1 MTGANTRNNHFCASG
16 HMRSI
21 LKRVLWW
28 WESAHMA
35 LFLLFL
41 QMSKDIL
48 SRSGPSTLDWWTIN
62 NIWLFVETFWD
73 IKTLDDLFVVFC
85 VDNMMRHRSC
95 LSCACC
101 AILRPILRSADAYGA
116 VFKFEYQK
124 SLVCFLMQQ
133 VSIKIVSHCA
143 CVYGQDHFMYK
154 TWKMIESCVQLAK
167 HLHYETN
174 VALTSTLLL
183 SLQTNRVTVR
193 VWFGVR
199 INVRCTQSAESWDVR
214 CIWDIET
221 LAKHLSISIA
231 IGSVDTLVYGGNKTD
246 TPRQRIVVSFWC
258 SIFVSLCGLR
268 EMTSMMSILILQRC
282 LWCRITICVDFSRKH
297 LFSVRERVETRTFV
311 FEHQFSVRHLS
322 VTELGVQLYKLNR
335 FIERVLIGL
344 AMSNQMRWNCW

>member
-133 VSIKIVSHCA
+133 VSITIVSHCA
-143 CVYGQDHFMYK
+143 CMYGQAHFMYK

-231 IGSVDTLVYGGNKTD
+231 IGSVDTLVHGGNKRIHPDNGSWSLFGVPFLLVSVDYVRWHRWCLFWSCSAVYDVASQFALIFRENICFPSGNVLRHVRSFLNTSFLSDILVSQSSVYSCINSTD
-246 TPRQRIVVSFWC
+246 SLNVFWLGW
-258 SIFVSLCGLR
+258 LCQ
-268 EMTSMMSILILQRC
+268 I
-282 LWCRITICVDFSRKH
+282 
-297 LFSVRERVETRTFV
+297 
-311 FEHQFSVRHLS
+311 
-322 VTELGVQLYKLNR
+322 
-335 FIERVLIGL
+335 
-344 AMSNQMRWNCW
+344 RWNCW